1 MNLTEEQISDLR
13 LNVAIE
19 RFSSFDEYMEI
30 PGYTK
35 YEEFEE
41 PHFPDIDPELA
52 EYRNNLEKRF
62 QACKL
67 RYQGMEEH
75 MEIPDMDHW
84 TRLKE
89 EILEKTLL
97 RQQQKQKYYYYIT
110 TNALRHNSF

>member
-1 MNLTEEQISDLR
+1 MNNLTEEQIIDLR

-41 PHFPDIDPELA
+41 PKFPSIDFDLI
-52 EYRNNLEKRF
+52 EYQNNLEKRF
-62 QACKL
+62 RACKL
-67 RYQGMEEH
+67 RYQGMEEY

-84 TRLKE
+84 VRLKNQ
-89 EILEKTLL
+89 IIVLK
-97 RQQQKQKYYYYIT
+97 IDG
-110 TNALRHNSF
+110 

>member
-1 MNLTEEQISDLR
+1 MSSLTEEQISDLR

-30 PGYTK
+30 PGYEK

-41 PHFPDIDPELA
+41 PHFPCIDYELL

-89 EILEKTLL
+89 EILEKTLC
-97 RQQQKQKYYYYIT
+97 QQKRK
-110 TNALRHNSF
+110 RENSV